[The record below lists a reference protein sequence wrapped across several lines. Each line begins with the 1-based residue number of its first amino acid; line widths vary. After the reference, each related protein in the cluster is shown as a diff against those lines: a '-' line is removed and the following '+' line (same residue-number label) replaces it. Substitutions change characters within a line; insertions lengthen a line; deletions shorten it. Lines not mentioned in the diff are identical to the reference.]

1 MGNILHVS
9 SRRNADSSSL
19 RSLYYL
25 HNIRITEEELG
36 ANLLADDL
44 GPDEV
49 LLGQTQPHLL

>member
-1 MGNILHVS
+1 MYGQILHMFQGQS
-9 SRRNADSSSL
+9 ITQITS
-19 RSLYYL
+19 YL
-25 HNIRITEEELG
+25 HNICITEEELG

>member
-1 MGNILHVS
+1 MLTVYHS
-9 SRRNADSSSL
+9 DHY
-19 RSLYYL
+19 YYL
-25 HNIRITEEELG
+25 HNIRITEKELG